1 MKKLLSG
8 IALGAFLAAAPAM
21 AADLPARMP
30 VKAPEPVYTMYNWS
44 GFYIGGHAGW
54 GRGEADLT
62 VPAGTTTVSRDT
74 DGFLGGGQV
83 GINWQTGQWVF
94 GLEGSVSFLSKDNT
108 DACTFGVAAITAC
121 SAEMKHFWR
130 AGGRVG
136 FAAGQTGNWLI
147 YATGG
152 FARAQFETSLT
163 IAGVTIS
170 DTVHHAGW
178 YAGGGVEWGV
188 APNFVI
194 GVEGYFARL
203 GDETVGTG
211 AFTRNV
217 DLDVAVVQARAS
229 YKFNWGGPVVAR
241 Y

>member
-44 GFYIGGHAGW
+44 GFYIGGHAGGGW
-54 GRGEADLT
+54 GTADFT
-62 VPAGTTTVSRDT
+62 VGTTTLSRDAN
-74 DGFLGGGQV
+74 GFVGGGHV
-83 GINWQTGQWVF
+83 GINWQSGQWVF
-94 GLEGSVSFLSKDNT
+94 GLEGAVSFLNNNDSG
-108 DACTFGVAAITAC
+108 ACTFGTTAITAC
-121 SAEMKHFWR
+121 SDEMKHFWR

-136 FAAGQTGNWLI
+136 FATGQTGNWLI
-147 YATGG
+147 YGMGG
-152 FARAQFETSLT
+152 FARAQLETSLT
-163 IAGVTIS
+163 IAGVTVG
-170 DTVHHAGW
+170 DTNHHAGW

-188 APNFVI
+188 TPNFVL
-194 GVEGYFARL
+194 GVEGYVARL

-211 AFTRNV
+211 AFTRNI
-217 DLDVAVVQARAS
+217 DLDFAVVQARAS

>member
-30 VKAPEPVYTMYNWS
+30 VKAPEAVYTMYSWS
-44 GFYIGGHAGW
+44 GFYLGGHAGW
-54 GRGEADLT
+54 GRSEADFT
-62 VPAGTTTVSRDT
+62 VGNTTLSRDT
-74 DGFLGGGQV
+74 DGFVGGGHV
-83 GINWQTGQWVF
+83 GINWQWDRVVL
-94 GLEGSVSFLSKDNT
+94 GLEGAVSFLNKD
-108 DACTFGVAAITAC
+108 DSSACTFGTLPITAC
-121 SAEMKHFWR
+121 GTDMKHFWR
-130 AGGRVG
+130 AGGRAGV
-136 FAAGQTGNWLI
+136 AVGQTGNWLI
-147 YATGG
+147 YGMGG
-152 FARAQFETSLT
+152 FARAQFETFLASG
-163 IAGVTIS
+163 GVTVS
-170 DTVHHAGW
+170 DTRHHAGW

-188 APNFVI
+188 APNFVL

-211 AFTRNV
+211 PIFTRNI
-217 DLDVAVVQARAS
+217 DLDIAVVQARAS

>member
-8 IALGAFLAAAPAM
+8 IALGAFLAATPAM

-30 VKAPEPVYTMYNWS
+30 VKAPEPVYSMYNWS
-44 GFYIGGHAGW
+44 GFYLGGHAGW

-62 VPAGTTTVSRDT
+62 VGATTLSRTT

-94 GLEGSVSFLSKDNT
+94 GLEGSVSFLNKD
-108 DACTFGVAAITAC
+108 DSGACNFGVAAITAC

-130 AGGRVG
+130 AGGRAG
-136 FAAGQTGNWLI
+136 IATGQTGNWLI

-152 FARAQFETSLT
+152 FARAQFNTSLT
-163 IAGVTIS
+163 LTGLGTVG

-188 APNFVI
+188 TPNFVL

-203 GDETVGTG
+203 GDQTVGTLG
-211 AFTRNV
+211 FTRNV
-217 DLDVAVVQARAS
+217 DLDVAAVTARAS